1 VTLAG
6 KRILVTGGAGFI
18 GSHLV
23 DRLITEGPERVIV
36 VDNLFLGSERNLAA
50 AREAYPELVFQRLD
64 ATDYEAM
71 RDLLAADPVDVVFE
85 MAVIPL
91 PTSLERP
98 RWTVEANVAL
108 ATVICELQR
117 EGLFETL
124 VHFSS
129 SEVYGSAEVVP
140 MDEDHPLRP
149 HTPYAASKAA
159 ADHIVASYRETFGA
173 DSVTVRPFNGFGPR
187 QNEGSYAGV
196 IPIVLRRA
204 LNGETVEIFG
214 DGDQTRDF
222 TFVGEIAEAAVRV
235 YLEPATRGHVVNVA
249 SGVEVSI
256 TDLVGRLL
264 AEVDEDVP
272 VVHGPERPGDIR
284 RHCGSRALLER
295 LTGFAPQC
303 SLERGLPETV
313 DWYRQLVAGHRAA
326 HVD

>member
-1 VTLAG
+1 VTLSG

-23 DRLITEGPERVIV
+23 DRLVAERPQHLAV
-36 VDNLFLGSERNLAA
+36 VDDLFLGSERNLAE
-50 AREAYPELVFQRLD
+50 ARESFPDLAFHRQD

-71 RDLLAADPVDVVFE
+71 RELLAAERFDVVFDL
-85 MAVIPL
+85 AVIPL

-98 RWTVEANVAL
+98 RFTVDANVAL

-124 VHFSS
+124 VHFST
-129 SEVYGSAEVVP
+129 SEVYGSAETIP
-140 MDEDHPLRP
+140 MAEDHPLRP
-149 HTPYAASKAA
+149 HTPYAASKAG
-159 ADHIVASYRETFGA
+159 ADHVVASYRTTFGM
-173 DSVTVRPFNGFGPR
+173 DSTILRPFNGFGPR

-204 LNGETVEIFG
+204 LQGEPVEIFG
-214 DGDQTRDF
+214 DGHQTRDF

-235 YLEPATRGHVVNVA
+235 YLEPATRGRVVNVA

-256 TDLVGRLL
+256 ADLVARLVE
-264 AEVDEDVP
+264 EVDPEVR

-295 LTGFAPQC
+295 LTGFVPQT
-303 SLERGLPETV
+303 SLDRGLPETV
-313 DWYRQLVAGHRAA
+313 EWYRQIVAGPRAA